1 MNAIFTPADILL
13 PDFDR
18 VDGTRYAVIACDQ
31 FTSEKD
37 YWDAAYETVG
47 DAPSALSMVLPEI
60 YLSETEKRLSAIHA
74 AMQSY
79 EKDILRER
87 KDAMIYLRRVQS
99 DGKIRHGIIGKI
111 DLEAYDYNK
120 GSQSPVRATEGTV
133 LSRIP
138 PRAAVRREATLE
150 LPHAM
155 LLIDDKEN
163 TVFSSLTGK
172 ESKMEKAYAFDLM
185 LDGGSVEAYYLTD
198 AQKASVLA
206 ALEKIAARE
215 GESGLCFAVG
225 DGNHSLATAKAIYEE
240 EKQGYTGDT
249 ACLASRYALCEVVN
263 LHDDALVFEPIY
275 RVVFHVDPE
284 MLLSELRAYLS
295 SLKGAAAR
303 QTLTAVGK
311 DIEETLVAE
320 TPVAALTV
328 GTLQDF
334 LDGYLARH
342 PEAEVD
348 YIHGEDSLCKLAD
361 TENAVGFL
369 FNGMDKSELFP
380 AVKADGALPR
390 KTFSMGHARDKRYY
404 IEARR
409 IK

>member
-1 MNAIFTPADILL
+1 MNPIFTPADILL
-13 PDFDR
+13 PDFDK

-31 FTSEKD
+31 FTSESD
-37 YWDAAYETVG
+37 YWDAAYDKVG
-47 DAPSALSMVLPEI
+47 NAPSALSMVLPEI

-74 AMQSY
+74 AMYAY
-79 EKDILRER
+79 ESSILTER

-99 DGKIRHGIIGKI
+99 DGKLRHGIIGKI

-138 PRAAVRREATLE
+138 PRAAVRREAPLE

-163 TVFSSLTGK
+163 TVFAPLTGK
-172 ESKMEKAYAFDLM
+172 EDKMEKAYAFDLM
-185 LDGGSVEAYYLTD
+185 LGGGSVEAYYLTGP
-198 AQKASVLA
+198 QKSAVLA
-206 ALEKIAARE
+206 ALSDIAARE
-215 GESGLCFAVG
+215 GENGLIFAVG

-240 EKQGYTGDT
+240 EKKGYTGDT
-249 ACLASRYALCEVVN
+249 ACLPSRYALCEVVN

-275 RVVFHVDPE
+275 RVVFHAEPTK
-284 MLLSELRAYLS
+284 LLSALRVYLDR
-295 SLKGAAAR
+295 LNGTAAPQR
-303 QTLTAVGK
+303 LTAVGK
-311 DIEETLVAE
+311 GFEETLLVK

-334 LDGYLARH
+334 LDAYLKEH
-342 PEAEVD
+342 PEIEVD
-348 YIHGEDSLCKLAD
+348 YIHGEDSLRKLAD
-361 TENAVGFL
+361 AENAVGFL
-369 FNGMDKSELFP
+369 FSGMDKSELFP

-404 IEARR
+404 IEARK